1 MSMKP
6 DVFQR
11 VKGLNAKHLIASGTS
26 TGQLTSSTMY
36 RLTLLVQ
43 LCLLRMGY
51 SRPEAYGPIIPVPP
65 GPASSHKSNT
75 CVRFIAPLQIGG
87 MTPKTSLPGT
97 CELAIVISQCR
108 GVIIEVRSE
117 LYLSIL

>member
-11 VKGLNAKHLIASGTS
+11 VKGLNAKHPIASRTS

-51 SRPEAYGPIIPVPP
+51 SRPEVYGPIFPVLP

-75 CVRFIAPLQIGG
+75 CVRFIAPLQIGVL
-87 MTPKTSLPGT
+87 TPNT
-97 CELAIVISQCR
+97 CFPCNFGLALENSQCR
-108 GVIIEVRSE
+108 G
-117 LYLSIL
+117 